1 MQDFRIKYSLFN
13 EYLNEMKTMSLEEIE
28 YEFSSIYGQFTFE
41 VGDYQY
47 QTFLDQGVI
56 PEELLTSEQ
65 VDTHFGLL
73 LSVVTN
79 LDQKTKVYTK
89 YIENSWTWLKFEI
102 DESTIKIQEL
112 ECYDSVDDEGFSS
125 SVVIGEHV
133 RFERAKHI
141 HGPFIVE
148 KVCFLEEYNGALKM
162 FIDDLRSAN
171 ELILESKHLR
181 NLMEYY
187 VEIINSNMN
196 RA

>member
-1 MQDFRIKYSLFN
+1 MQDFRIKYSLFDK
-13 EYLNEMKTMSLEEIE
+13 YLNEMKTMSLEEIE

-41 VGDYQY
+41 VSDYQY
-47 QTFLDQGVI
+47 QTFYDQGVI
-56 PEELLTSEQ
+56 PEEFLTSEL

-89 YIENSWTWLKFEI
+89 YIDNSWTWLKFEI

-112 ECYDSVDDEGFSS
+112 ECYDSVEDEGFSS

-148 KVCFLEEYNGALKM
+148 KVCFLEEYNGAIKR

-181 NLMEYY
+181 NLMKYY
-187 VEIINSNMN
+187 FETTRSNEL
-196 RA
+196 